1 MMAFFFTFTNSAAVN
16 VLEQLIC
23 LKDISYMGVQEA
35 AHGQPTWYLC
45 TIQNKAPFPQNV
57 FWKMVTKT
65 KQIYNGF
72 MSRMFSRVVQSTTC
86 VNISSSPLYRGRY
99 RCEHLQDVQSLGEL
113 VCLRVY
119 NWNLNRR
126 FVLCISSRSFQLK
139 VGTGENC
146 TFFGDTVLQ
155 MQNTRKMSEP
165 FAFSRSQRTGGRDK

>member
-1 MMAFFFTFTNSAAVN
+1 
-16 VLEQLIC
+16 
-23 LKDISYMGVQEA
+23 
-35 AHGQPTWYLC
+35 
-45 TIQNKAPFPQNV
+45 
-57 FWKMVTKT
+57 MVTKT

-72 MSRMFSRVVQSTTC
+72 MSRVFSRVVQSTTC
-86 VNISSSPLYRGRY
+86 VNISSSPLYRGCY

-126 FVLCISSRSFQLK
+126 FVVCISSRSFQLK

-155 MQNTRKMSEP
+155 MENTKNVRAFRFFQVTEDGWPGQVIMCGGVMRISP
-165 FAFSRSQRTGGRDK
+165 FLEYCPQASSV